1 MRDYLFY
8 ILLLILLSLGVHN
21 LKAQD
26 DFLED
31 EDYIEEEYAIP
42 YKPLPSIFTSPTDT
56 SGPEVILS
64 NTVDKPALV
73 VTICYDDEYKGYY
86 CKDLP

>member
-1 MRDYLFY
+1 M
-8 ILLLILLSLGVHN
+8 LSLGVHS
-21 LKAQD
+21 LKAED

-31 EDYIEEEYAIP
+31 EDYIEEEYIAP
-42 YKPLPSIFTSPTDT
+42 YKPIVPSIFSSPIDT

-64 NTVDKPALV
+64 NSPDKPLLV

>member
-1 MRDYLFY
+1 M
-8 ILLLILLSLGVHN
+8 LSLGVHS

-26 DFLED
+26 DFSED
-31 EDYIEEEYAIP
+31 EDYIEEEYTVP
-42 YKPLPSIFTSPTDT
+42 YKPISSIFTTPITT
-56 SGPEVILS
+56 SEPEIVLS
-64 NTVDKPALV
+64 TAPDKPSLV